1 MKKFSIIFGSL
12 IFLVFA
18 VFSVI
23 YIAYDTH
30 EHTFV
35 DMKNNSFHWTECSF
49 CHFVPSKSEH
59 VNDGTDNCS
68 LCHGTIGPTEGLEYE
83 INGAYARVTKYNG
96 DATKI
101 HVAPKYHGHAVTEIG
116 ENAFKNSKI
125 VEIYFPNYIP
135 LGSLIGAGLLIL
147 FADTLINV
155 FYTMVMIVLLIFGIS
170 KISKFIYSLKNK

>member
-68 LCHGTIGPTEGLEYE
+68 LCHGTIGPTEGVQYE
-83 INGAYARVTKYNG
+83 FNGPYARVTKYDG
-96 DATKI
+96 EATKI
-101 HVAPKYHGHAVTEIG
+101 HIAPEYHGHAVTEIG
-116 ENAFKNSKI
+116 ENAFSKI
-125 VEIYFPNYIP
+125 GFGNLDITMHCYPD
-135 LGSLIGAGLLIL
+135 SCGLQYARANR
-147 FADTLINV
+147 FAYKDVT
-155 FYTMVMIVLLIFGIS
+155 
-170 KISKFIYSLKNK
+170 KKK